1 MGLEKPS
8 RLIERFPRHDG
19 DMKRSIFGAPIVAQ
33 FMNLVGRGAFDCGSD
48 AGGIRGGIKAAGRD
62 LGEQNLAIREHDLD
76 RRAAVAGG
84 LGDFGAHGRKRR
96 IEGCAVERRLRYDL
110 GRFHAA
116 PAHAVERDGLVV
128 EMQGETVGHGL
139 ICGRPGGPTIRCGFD
154 CVSGISGFVAMG
166 SERRVDAGPRRRKNE
181 CRRRTLAVQNWIR
194 GRASAFALAIASIAV
209 LLGAE
214 RALWAQESASAGT
227 TGRIVVEAEG
237 RAEAAPDMAVLRL
250 GVVAEAEEAETAS
263 ADMAAAAEAVLGEI
277 AAAGVEPRDL
287 QTSALRVT
295 PQFRRYETAR
305 DGPPEIVGY
314 VADTTVTVHVRE
326 LDALGA
332 VIDAALTSG
341 ANRFDGLSFGLSDP
355 QTAEDAARRAAV
367 AAASRR
373 ATLLAEAAGV
383 ALGRLELLE
392 DVSRGGPA
400 PMMRAEMSLADAG
413 TGIATGEIDIVAR
426 VRMTYAIAAQ

>member
-1 MGLEKPS
+1 M
-8 RLIERFPRHDG
+8 
-19 DMKRSIFGAPIVAQ
+19 
-33 FMNLVGRGAFDCGSD
+33 
-48 AGGIRGGIKAAGRD
+48 
-62 LGEQNLAIREHDLD
+62 
-76 RRAAVAGG
+76 
-84 LGDFGAHGRKRR
+84 
-96 IEGCAVERRLRYDL
+96 
-110 GRFHAA
+110 
-116 PAHAVERDGLVV
+116 
-128 EMQGETVGHGL
+128 
-139 ICGRPGGPTIRCGFD
+139 
-154 CVSGISGFVAMG
+154 
-166 SERRVDAGPRRRKNE
+166 
-181 CRRRTLAVQNWIR
+181 QNWIR

-237 RAEAAPDMAVLRL
+237 RAEAAPDMAILRL

-314 VADTTVTVHVRE
+314 VAETTVTVHVRE

-341 ANRFDGLSFGLSDP
+341 ANRFDGLGFGLSNP

-426 VRMTYAIAAQ
+426 VRTTYAIAAE